1 MNFKILRFN
10 EQERTMVID
19 WGWIRLN
26 HYIPDQILTDDTLTE
41 EQVVALIEKLRPEQP
56 DPIEIPPVLKSLYD
70 KSNDTTVDPY
80 SDTDKDEE
88 VI

>member
-10 EQERTMVID
+10 EKERTMVID

-26 HYIPDQILTDDTLTE
+26 HYIPEEIINNSNLTE
-41 EQVVALIEKLRPEQP
+41 NEVIEIIEKLRPEEP
-56 DPIEIPPVLKSLYD
+56 EPIEIPTVLKTLYE
-70 KSNDTTVDPY
+70 KSNQPEDPY
-80 SDTDKDEE
+80 SDTDNGED